1 MRISLI
7 MPIKPTA
14 FPNCILTRRRWHPSG
29 IVISE
34 STVRVC
40 PSATGLF
47 SNCFHEELTLL

>member
-7 MPIKPTA
+7 MPIKPTSLL
-14 FPNCILTRRRWHPSG
+14 NCILTRRCWHPSG